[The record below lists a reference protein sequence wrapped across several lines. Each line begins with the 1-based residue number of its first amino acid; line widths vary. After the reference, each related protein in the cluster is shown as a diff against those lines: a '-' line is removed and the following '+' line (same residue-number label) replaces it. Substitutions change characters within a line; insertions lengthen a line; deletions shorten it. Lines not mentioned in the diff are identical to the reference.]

1 MVTKRRIEELVN
13 TNYELTIQLVKCQ
26 QTEEALKK
34 SQLLLISSIENQ
46 KDTIILSI
54 DKNYQYLYFNKA
66 HFDVMKYAYNKEV
79 RIGMNILDCITS
91 DDDRLVAKN
100 NYDRALRGESHT
112 NVWMYG
118 DVNYAFYE
126 SFFNPIV
133 DEKNEIIGATALARN
148 ITERKKMEEKLF
160 FITKAVESASDAIGI
175 SDAQGHHFYQNKALS
190 KLFEYPTAE
199 EMAEA
204 GGGAKVVRDPEVAK
218 EMFSN
223 IMSGKPWSGELE
235 MVTKSGH
242 VFPAY
247 ERADAIKDSE
257 GNIIGVIGVVTDITE
272 QKNAERLLKES
283 EIKYKAV
290 ADFTY
295 DWEYW
300 LSKENEFIYNSPS
313 CERIT
318 GYSARDFMNNAT
330 FFKQIIHK
338 DDIDKVINH
347 EVHVS
352 ETKTSDEID
361 MRIITRQGEVR
372 WINHICHPVYDDSGN
387 YIGKRGSNRDITNR
401 KNAEKIIQELNREL
415 SDLNVD
421 KDRFIALL
429 GHDLKS
435 PFNILLGY
443 SELLKEN
450 LRQLHIDEV
459 EDFVDKINTTVKS
472 TYNLLENILLWAR
485 EQSGKI
491 LFAPQKL
498 SFIEIW
504 MDTLNIL
511 KPLADAKDIVINYTA
526 TDKISVFADSDMLK
540 TVMRNLV
547 SNSIKFT
554 NKGGVINIKA
564 EGGTENVLI
573 TVSDN
578 GIGITQDNL
587 LKLFDLGKICTTT
600 GTANETGTGLG
611 LLLCKEFVEKHG
623 GKIWVESE
631 VGKGSNFKFTLPIVN
646 DLAMVRRK

>member
-1 MVTKRRIEELVN
+1 MVTRRRIEELVN
-13 TNYELTIQLVKCQ
+13 TNHEITIQLAKCKQ
-26 QTEEALKK
+26 AEEALEK

-54 DKNYQYLYFNKA
+54 DTNYQYLYFNKA
-66 HFDVMKYAYNKEV
+66 HFDGIKYAYDKEI
-79 RIGMNILDCITS
+79 RIGMNILDCIS
-91 DDDRLVAKN
+91 DDDRIVTKEN
-100 NYDRALRGESHT
+100 FDRALKGESHT
-112 NVWMYG
+112 NVRMYG
-118 DVNYAFYE
+118 EVNYAFYE
-126 SFFNPIV
+126 SFFNPIL

-160 FITKAVESASDAIGI
+160 FITSAVESASDAIGI

-190 KLFEYPTAE
+190 KLFEYNTAE
-199 EMAEA
+199 EMAAA
-204 GGGAKVVRDPEVAK
+204 GGGAKVVRDPDVAK

-257 GNIIGVIGVVTDITE
+257 GNIIGVVGVVTDITE

-300 LSKENEFIYNSPS
+300 LSKENEFIYISPS

-318 GYSARDFMNNAT
+318 GYEAGDFKNNAA

-338 DDIDKVINH
+338 DDLNKVINH
-347 EVHVS
+347 EVHVT

-372 WINHICHPVYDDSGN
+372 WINHICHPVFDDSGN
-387 YIGKRGSNRDITNR
+387 YLGKRGSNRDITSR

-421 KDRFIALL
+421 KDRFIAIL

-435 PFNILLGY
+435 PFNTLLGY

-450 LRQLHIDEV
+450 LRQLHIDEI
-459 EDFVDKINTTVKS
+459 EDFVDKIDTTVKS

-485 EQSGKI
+485 RQSGKI
-491 LFAPQKL
+491 LFDPHKL
-498 SFIEIW
+498 SFKEVC
-504 MDTLNIL
+504 MDTLNTL
-511 KPLADAKDIVINYTA
+511 YPLANAKDIVINYTS
-526 TDKISVFADSDMLK
+526 TDKINVFADSNMLK

-554 NKGGVINIKA
+554 NIGGVINIKA
-564 EGGTENVLI
+564 EGGTENTLI
-573 TVSDN
+573 TISDN

-587 LKLFDLGKICTTT
+587 LKLFDLGKIYTTT

-631 VGKGSNFKFTLPIVN
+631 VGKGSNFKFTLPIAN
-646 DLAMVRRK
+646 DLVVD